1 MVFGVISLMLGG
13 FLFLTGLFGEA
24 TFVLQQTVQYLIYV
38 CSTLFVCTGFICIT
52 MEQTSRK
59 AHKDNTVVN
68 EIPSNTIQKTETAHE
83 KPQDNQSPKK
93 PFKNVSE
100 LFDDDEIMRKAN
112 ELRRMYGKEMYVDY
126 LNDKAREL
134 GLAGISL
141 TIDDVE

>member
-1 MVFGVISLMLGG
+1 MLGG
-13 FLFLTGLFGEA
+13 VLFLIGLFGEA
-24 TFVLQQTVQYLIYV
+24 NFVLQQTVQYLIYV
-38 CSTLFVCTGFICIT
+38 CSTLFVCTGFVCIT

-59 AHKDNTVVN
+59 THKDNTIVN
-68 EIPSNTIQKTETAHE
+68 EIPSSTIQKSETARD

-93 PFKNVSE
+93 LFKNVSE
-100 LFDDDEIMRKAN
+100 LFNDDEIMRKAK

-134 GLAGISL
+134 GIEGVSL

>member
-1 MVFGVISLMLGG
+1 MFGGV
-13 FLFLTGLFGEA
+13 LFLIGLFGEA
-24 TFVLQQTVQYLIYV
+24 NFVLQQTVQYLIYV
-38 CSTLFVCTGFICIT
+38 CSTLFVCTGFVCIT

-59 AHKDNTVVN
+59 IHKDNTIVN
-68 EIPSNTIQKTETAHE
+68 EIPSSTIQKSETARD

-93 PFKNVSE
+93 LCKNVSE
-100 LFDDDEIMRKAN
+100 LFNDDEIMRKAK

-134 GLAGISL
+134 GIEGVSL

>member
-13 FLFLTGLFGEA
+13 VLFLIGLFGEA
-24 TFVLQQTVQYLIYV
+24 NFVLQQTVQYLIYV
-38 CSTLFVCTGFICIT
+38 CSTLFVCTGFVCIT

-59 AHKDNTVVN
+59 THKDNTIVN
-68 EIPSNTIQKTETAHE
+68 EIPSSTIQKSETARD

-93 PFKNVSE
+93 LCKNVSE
-100 LFDDDEIMRKAN
+100 LFNDDEIMRKAK

-134 GLAGISL
+134 GIEGVSL